1 MNITAEM
8 VKNLRESTGAGMMDC
23 KKALVETNGD
33 IDLAIDYL
41 REKGISK
48 AAKKADRI
56 AAEGLSNIFIN
67 QNKACIVEIN
77 SETDFVA
84 KNEEFKSLVKTIGNA
99 ILNSDVTSVEE
110 ALNINVEGETIND
123 LIVAATAK
131 IGEKLSLRRFDIITK
146 NDDEVFGSYLHMGGK
161 ISSLVVLK
169 GESEVVAKDAAMQS
183 AAMKPLYISRK
194 DVSEAEIEHEKSVL
208 TTQVVEEGKKPEFA
222 EKIVEGRLNKFFEEI
237 CLVEQPFVKDSGLT
251 VREYLSQNNSE
262 ITKMVRYEVGEGME
276 KRNDNFAEEVMNQ
289 IK

>member
-33 IDLAIDYL
+33 MDKAVDYL

-56 AAEGLSNIFIN
+56 AAEGLSNIYISGN
-67 QNKACIVEIN
+67 NAVVVEIN

-84 KNEEFKSLVKTIGNA
+84 KNEEFKSLVDIIGNA
-99 ILNSDVTSVEE
+99 ILNGTANSLEE
-110 ALNINVEGETIND
+110 ALKITVDGETIES
-123 LIVAATAK
+123 LIVNATAK
-131 IGEKLSLRRFDIITK
+131 IGEKLSLRRFEKVIKEDNQT
-146 NDDEVFGSYLHMGGK
+146 FGAYLHMGGK
-161 ISSLVVLK
+161 ISSLIVLS
-169 GESEVVAKDAAMQS
+169 GDNEAVAKDVAMQS
-183 AAMKPLYISRK
+183 AAMKPLYVSRE
-194 DVSEAEIEHEKSVL
+194 DVSKEEIEHEKSVL
-208 TTQVVEEGKKPEFA
+208 TSQVVEEGKKPEFA

-237 CLVEQPFVKDSGLT
+237 CLIEQPFVKDSGLT
-251 VREYLSQNNSE
+251 VKEYLNQNNSE
-262 ITKMVRYEVGEGME
+262 VVKMIRYEVGEGME